1 MSFCMVFWNS
11 YFTYY
16 SISLADRQAH
26 AVWKD
31 FMAYNSEFCDYIWIN
46 LFVFYEVFFHFFWSW
61 SCGHFLG
68 EWFIFLLYLVVIIFD
83 HVMHGPQFHWLSWCL
98 LCQIMCGDV
107 HVCYVIWSIPIILA
121 LRHGKGLSLI
131 GWSWVF
137 HACWSI
143 CQLMSMSI

>member
-61 SCGHFLG
+61 GCGHFLG
-68 EWFIFLLYLVVIIFD
+68 VWFIFLLYLVVIIFD
-83 HVMHGPQFHWLSWCL
+83 HVMHGPQFHWMSDVCCARSCVATCTFVTSYDLYL
-98 LCQIMCGDV
+98 LFLLFVTVRDYPWLDDHEFFM
-107 HVCYVIWSIPIILA
+107 LA
-121 LRHGKGLSLI
+121 DRF
-131 GWSWVF
+131 VN
-137 HACWSI
+137 
-143 CQLMSMSI
+143 